1 MIDEL
6 SHATAQ
12 LRVRGEFALFGHP
25 RRAGAGAR
33 GRVGP
38 WRLSGRRDHE
48 PAGGADKTP
57 LREKVDAIGYGF
69 LGTDQLASCLG
80 NASSK
85 IDNRH
90 ATVRR

>member
-1 MIDEL
+1 MPTRSCGCAGSSRFLVILVAMAQALGVEL
-6 SHATAQ
+6 VLGAF
-12 LRVRGEFALFGHP
+12 L
-25 RRAGAGAR
+25 AGAITS
-33 GRVGP
+33 
-38 WRLSGRRDHE
+38 LL
-48 PAGGADKTP
+48 GGDDKTP
-57 LREKVDAIGYGF
+57 LRERLDAIGYGF